1 MGLVLSTKNLILKE
15 LLLMTTTKH
24 EGLRAWAKYA
34 RRANDRGEKR
44 FHTLRKNK
52 RVIRILIIQTD
63 LGAEL

>member
-1 MGLVLSTKNLILKE
+1 
-15 LLLMTTTKH
+15 MTTTKH